1 VAKFQRYR
9 AKFHHLILIDRAVRD
24 GDYPSSQAI
33 ARELELSDRT
43 VRRNIEFM
51 RDALDAPIAYDP
63 SRKGYYYSDR
73 NWSMPSIR
81 VTEGELLGLALAQMA
96 LQAYRDTPLSEH
108 VRRISEK
115 LQAALPDEIE
125 IDPAYRGGLFRFSLG
140 PVTPISPDH
149 WRLLATAARERRTVW
164 MRYHVLYRDEV
175 VERKVDPYLLR
186 CYCGDWYLI
195 GYDHRTGHVPVFN
208 IARIRELRPTD
219 SRFEVRSDFDP
230 EAYFA
235 GTFQVSER
243 GERHRVRIQFFDFAA
258 RLVAEKVWHPS
269 QKLTRKKDG
278 SVVLEFVLAD
288 LDEVASWV
296 LSFGPSALVL
306 APSALRQRVA
316 GAALATASR
325 YQSLANP
332 PRKRSSDNG

>member
-1 VAKFQRYR
+1 MSYQTYR
-9 AKFHHLILIDRAVRD
+9 AKFHHLIVIDGEIRKGR
-24 GDYPSSQAI
+24 YPTSQAI
-33 ARELELSDRT
+33 ARELGVSGRT

-51 RDALDAPIAYDP
+51 RDVLGAPIAYDA
-63 SRKGYYYSDR
+63 SRKGYYYADR
-73 NWSMPSIR
+73 NWSLPGIR
-81 VTEGELLGLALAQMA
+81 VSEGELLGLALAQMA
-96 LQAYRDTPLSEH
+96 LHAYRGTPLGDY

-125 IDPAYRGGLFRFSLG
+125 IHPARLESLFRFSLG
-140 PVTPISPDH
+140 PVTPFRPEH
-149 WRLLATAARERRTVW
+149 WQVLAAAAREHRTVW
-164 MRYHVLYRDEV
+164 MRYHVLYKDEV
-175 VERKVDPYLLR
+175 QEREVDPYLLR

-195 GYDHRTGHVPVFN
+195 GYDHLTGHIPVFN
-208 IARIRELRPTD
+208 IARIREMRPT
-219 SRFEVRSDFDP
+219 RRTFEVRPDFDP

-243 GERHRVRIQFFDFAA
+243 GERHKVRVQFFDLAA

-278 SVVLEFVLAD
+278 SVVLQLVLAD

-306 APSALRQRVA
+306 GPPALRQQVA
-316 GAALATASR
+316 EAAVATASR
-325 YQSLANP
+325 YHAVP
-332 PRKRSSDNG
+332 KPRKKRRSDNG